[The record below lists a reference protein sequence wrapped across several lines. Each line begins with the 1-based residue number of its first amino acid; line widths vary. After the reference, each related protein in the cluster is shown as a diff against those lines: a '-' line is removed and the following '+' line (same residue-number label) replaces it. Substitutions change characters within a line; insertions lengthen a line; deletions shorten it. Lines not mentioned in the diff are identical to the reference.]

1 MTPTGPSVRFG
12 HYSVFQCPP
21 WLEPEQVMRE
31 ELERAE
37 LAEELGYD
45 HVWVPEQHFS
55 PYCLCGDALTMAGI
69 IASRTSRINVG
80 TAVVNL
86 TFTHPLRFA
95 ERVAILDHATGGR
108 VEAGVGRGYQFPQY
122 GIMGVP
128 IDHTR
133 EIFDEAL
140 DIVLQAWE
148 PTELTFEGKWF
159 SLPSVR
165 IWPTPI
171 RRPEEV
177 LLHAINSAE
186 SMDSSI
192 RRGLPGLMARPF
204 NPFREQVDEF
214 ARYRTALEEAGRDP
228 QPFLDRATVLKYA
241 FVAPT
246 KKEAHA
252 LAREAME
259 WDFEILQRLTTPT
272 TTAMPKGYEL
282 YEQRHGMLPDF
293 QYDEWA
299 EHVLLFDDP
308 DGCAEKIGILADAG
322 VRRILLWTGVGGVAH
337 EHVVRSMQLFAD
349 EVMPRFK
356 SG

>member
-1 MTPTGPSVRFG
+1 MAAGQSSVSR
-12 HYSVFQCPP
+12 
-21 WLEPEQVMRE
+21 RE
-31 ELERAE
+31 FMMGAALGMAAVVLPAPVRDYLER
-37 LAEELGYD
+37 
-45 HVWVPEQHFS
+45 QHMPLPTS
-55 PYCLCGDALTMAGI
+55 SGMAPD
-69 IASRTSRINVG
+69 TY
-80 TAVVNL
+80 T
-86 TFTHPLRFA
+86 
-95 ERVAILDHATGGR
+95 
-108 VEAGVGRGYQFPQY
+108 
-122 GIMGVP
+122 
-128 IDHTR
+128 
-133 EIFDEAL
+133 
-140 DIVLQAWE
+140 
-148 PTELTFEGKWF
+148 TFEGKWF

-246 KKEAHA
+246 KKDAHA

-322 VRRILLWTGVGGVAH
+322 VRRRTHVRPACRQARRAPRALRSTPSNAERGVQRPVCPARMSAG
-337 EHVVRSMQLFAD
+337 
-349 EVMPRFK
+349 PR
-356 SG
+356 